1 MNLPPIPQRGRVPRP
16 NGNHIDLEA
25 EFNRIGDWRGYLGA
39 AHGQPAYAY
48 VRVSSEG
55 QTEEGRSGLPR
66 QLLHIHELALKGV
79 PEQGVPPLQIPWTM
93 VYADEGYS
101 GFEFNNRPSLN
112 ALLQETTNNKRS
124 PYILIEHLDR
134 LSRHATWHQGYLLE
148 QFERAQCQVLFW
160 RSFSSAIER
169 SVMGAI
175 AEQGM
180 RHEIQR
186 MMDGQVLKAR
196 SGRVT
201 AKRARFGYMFVNS
214 RGEPQATPGSDTHYA
229 LDPEQARVIRWI
241 YEALIHERKS
251 LGEIA
256 RLMNEGGAPCWE
268 GPVPVD
274 RGGVW
279 HVPTLANMVKNP
291 VYKGEFFAR
300 RHYFVPTGETNAAGR
315 PKLTRK
321 ERPREEWIP
330 IQVPAIV
337 TPKEWALAQACLE
350 QNRKRSP
357 RNTKSRD
364 WLLSGL
370 IRCARCGYTWSTIL
384 GNTPKHPRRYYGC
397 VSRDQAKA
405 RADGT
410 ACVRRRYLRADL
422 LEPAIWQAVL
432 AVILDPETIIDS
444 LSDDYQQRLA
454 ELRDQQAFLMGSL
467 EKLDGEFKRWNQAYG
482 TGVIDLEELK
492 NYRADITRKQEA
504 LRTSIDEVA
513 GRLEHLEGLQDK
525 DNFVRELLAVFR
537 GALLDAGDEPP
548 PELKRKILRHLVD
561 TIWVD
566 HETLDVKIEGAV
578 SSEINLEDIGFE
590 SLLGLI

>member
-1 MNLPPIPQRGRVPRP
+1 MNLPPLPQRGRVPRP
-16 NGNHIDLEA
+16 NGNRIDLEA
-25 EFNRIGDWRGYLGA
+25 EFNRIGDWRGYIGA

-55 QTEEGRSGLPR
+55 QTDEGTSGLPR

-93 VYADEGYS
+93 VYADQGYS

-112 ALLQETTNNKRS
+112 ALLQETANNKRS
-124 PYILIEHLDR
+124 PYIVIEHLDR

-180 RHEIQR
+180 RHELQR
-186 MMDGQVLKAR
+186 LMDGQILKAR

-214 RGEPQATPGSDTHYA
+214 RGEPLATPGSDTHYA
-229 LDPEQARVIRWI
+229 LHPEQAPVMRWI

-251 LGEIA
+251 LGEIV

-268 GPVPVD
+268 GPIPVEH
-274 RGGVW
+274 GGVW

-315 PKLTRK
+315 AKHTRK
-321 ERPREEWIP
+321 ERDREEWI
-330 IQVPAIV
+330 QVEVPAIV
-337 TPKEWALAQACLE
+337 TPEEWALAQSRLE
-350 QNRKRSP
+350 ENRKRSS

-370 IRCARCGYTWSTIL
+370 IRCRHCGYTWNAFM
-384 GNTPKHPRRYYGC
+384 GGHKNRPHRYYGC
-397 VSRDQAKA
+397 VSRTNAKA
-405 RADGT
+405 CAAGT
-410 ACVRRRYLRADL
+410 ACLQARYLRADR
-422 LEPAIWQAVL
+422 LEPAVWQAVL
-432 AVILDPETIIDS
+432 AVILDPEIIIDS
-444 LSDDYQQRLA
+444 LGDDYQQRLA
-454 ELRDQQAFLMGSL
+454 ELRDQQAFLAGSL
-467 EKLDGEFKRWNQAYG
+467 ARMEDEFKRWNQAYG
-482 TGVIDLEELK
+482 TGVIDLAELK
-492 NYRADITRKQEA
+492 DYRADITRKQEA
-504 LRTSIDEVA
+504 VRVSSDEVA
-513 GRLEHLEGLQDK
+513 GRLQHLEGLQDK
-525 DNFVRELLAVFR
+525 DNFVRELLAVF
-537 GALLDAGDEPP
+537 GAALADAGDEPP

-578 SSEINLEDIGFE
+578 SSEINLEEIGVE
-590 SLLGLI
+590 SSLSR